1 MRWKFWVWLPRPMR
15 SVGTSTSS
23 SAAKSGSHPRMAFH
37 SATWRRPTRA
47 IQPPVNAA
55 SGAAAIQVLS
65 EHPETTLVLCHLDVP
80 DGRFEEFLRAVRSSP
95 HYAIVPFVM
104 MAEDCDASRLLNLV
118 TIGVEGTCKLPVD
131 PEFLAA
137 TVRKGIE
144 VYAQRHLLERRS
156 A

>member
-1 MRWKFWVWLPRPMR
+1 
-15 SVGTSTSS
+15 
-23 SAAKSGSHPRMAFH
+23 MATILILDPEPNRLRTH
-37 SATWRRPTRA
+37 SEVIRGMGHA
-47 IQPPVNAA
+47 PVNAA
-55 SGAAAIQVLS
+55 SGAAGIQSLS
-65 EHPETTLVLCHLDVP
+65 EHPETTLVLCHLDIP
-80 DGRFEEFLRAVRSSP
+80 DGRFEDFLRAVRSSP